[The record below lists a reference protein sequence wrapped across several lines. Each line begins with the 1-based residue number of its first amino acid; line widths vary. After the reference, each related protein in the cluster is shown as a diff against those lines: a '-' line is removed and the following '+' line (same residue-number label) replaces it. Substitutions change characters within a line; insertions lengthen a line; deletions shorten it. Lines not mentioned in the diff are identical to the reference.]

1 MNYKPPFEITTT
13 ILNLVSQIS
22 ETLGQLKNIEATI
35 TTPQL
40 RKINRIRTLV
50 GTLQIEGNTL
60 DEERMTALLEGKRV
74 LGTKQEI
81 TEAKGAI
88 EAYNKLEI
96 LKYDS
101 LDDLLEAHRILMDK
115 LLNKAGSFR
124 LANVG
129 VGSKSGVVHV
139 APPYD
144 LVPSLMSDLFTW
156 LKETDIHPLIVS
168 CVFHYEFEFIHPF
181 EDGNGRVGRL
191 WQTLILYHWKALFAY
206 IPLESV
212 VREKQDAYYEA
223 LEASGSMGKSTPFIE
238 FMLGAI
244 LETLETTPQAIP
256 QDTPQDDRLKKV
268 LEFCSVPRSRKEIQ
282 AYVGMK
288 DRKHFKEV
296 VLDVLLA
303 DGYLEMTL
311 PEKPQSPKQKY
322 VEQKENYRKLHIKR
336 KIK

>member
-1 MNYKPPFEITTT
+1 MNYIPPFTITNN
-13 ILNLVSQIS
+13 ILNLVSKIS
-22 ETLGQLKNIEATI
+22 ETVGQLKKIEATI

-40 RKINRIRTLV
+40 RKINRIKTLV

-60 DEERMTALLEGKRV
+60 DEERMTALLDGKRV

-81 TEAKGAI
+81 AEAKGAI
-88 EAYNKLEI
+88 EAYDKLEN

-101 LDDLLEAHRILMDK
+101 LDDLLESHHILMDK
-115 LLNKAGSFR
+115 LLVKAGSFR
-124 LANVG
+124 MMNVG

-144 LVPSLMSDLFTW
+144 RVPELMSDLFAW
-156 LKETDIHPLIVS
+156 LKETDVHPLIVS

-206 IPLESV
+206 MPLESV
-212 VREKQDAYYEA
+212 VREKQHAYYEA
-223 LEASGSMGKSTPFIE
+223 LEDSGEAGEGTPFIE
-238 FMLGAI
+238 FMLLAI
-244 LETLETTPQAIP
+244 LETLEKTPQATP
-256 QDTPQDDRLKKV
+256 QDTPQDQRLQKV
-268 LEFCSVPRSRKEIQ
+268 LAFCDIPKSRSEIQ

-296 VLDVLLA
+296 ILDVLLA

-322 VEQKENYRKLHIKR
+322 QSINI
-336 KIK
+336 